1 MRNDF
6 CSGYLQHHGIQGQKW
21 GVRNGPPYPLD
32 SNAKSSSET
41 KTEKSKGLTKKQKT
55 YIAIGAAAATT
66 ALAAYG
72 TYKLG
77 GPQGVATV
85 AKNLASHIE
94 VGKKAIQ
101 PYMKMNLQHF
111 ADKNSKPVYSD
122 GGCKF
127 RNKEELAR
135 AEQAFHRNNLSAED
149 WNKETLIKPV
159 QTDDKKNGAFW
170 YHAYKSVED
179 DKFKITHKV
188 RVPDSATG
196 LYKRNIDGKK

>member
-32 SNAKSSSET
+32 SKSSSKEI
-41 KTEKSKGLTKKQKT
+41 KSDKPKGLTNKQKT
-55 YIAIGAAAATT
+55 AIAVGAAAAVT
-66 ALAAYG
+66 ALAVYG

-77 GPQGVATV
+77 GPKGVAAT
-85 AKNLASHIE
+85 AKNIASHINT
-94 VGKKAIQ
+94 GKEASR
-101 PYMKMNLQHF
+101 PYMKMNLQYF
-111 ADKNSKPVYSD
+111 ADKKSKPVYSD

-135 AEQAFHRNNLSAED
+135 AEQAFHKNNLSKED

-170 YHAYKSVED
+170 YHAYKSAED

-196 LYKRNIDGKK
+196 LYKRNTDGKK